1 MLVSRRDLLKWGGI
15 AAGGLGTVVG
25 CSPPSPSPSPPNGKP
40 DYILRIGTGTVELAP
55 DRVVSTVVYNGQFP
69 GPLLRFKQ
77 GQTAWV
83 DIHNDTDTP
92 EQLHWHGQQIPV
104 EVDGAA
110 EEGTPY
116 IPAHGMRRISFTPG
130 PAGFRFYHTHLAARA
145 DLARGQYSGQVGP
158 VYIEPKQ
165 NLGAYDQEI
174 FLTLKE
180 FQPSLSVKG
189 DMDADFLAGDQD
201 PDLKTK
207 GESAMVASLA
217 LSGATQ

>member
-1 MLVSRRDLLKWGGI
+1 
-15 AAGGLGTVVG
+15 VG

-40 DYILRIGTGTVELAP
+40 DYTLRIGTGTVELAP

-116 IPAHGMRRISFTPG
+116 IPPTACDASRLRPARQDSLLSHPPRRTSRLG
-130 PAGFRFYHTHLAARA
+130 G
-145 DLARGQYSGQVGP
+145 GQYSGQVGP

-165 NLGAYDQEI
+165 NPGAYDR
-174 FLTLKE
+174 KSSS
-180 FQPSLSVKG
+180 PSRSFSPLS
-189 DMDADFLAGDQD
+189 
-201 PDLKTK
+201 
-207 GESAMVASLA
+207 ASR
-217 LSGATQ
+217 ATWTPIYWPATRTPT